1 MVIQVRRGNHLAER
15 WRAKS
20 NLAMC
25 WLPYGAYTNDFLRTQ
40 CNAGVGEA
48 RQAGGRQGT
57 ARGVRQSKAGGDSQG
72 NARVSRGE
80 DARQGKA
87 RHGTGEG
94 AKQGTGEAVRHT
106 HTHRRTATHTYSLIL
121 HIRRKYI

>member
-72 NARVSRGE
+72 KARVRS
-80 DARQGKA
+80 AGKVA
-87 RHGTGEG
+87 TADNSE
-94 AKQGTGEAVRHT
+94 T
-106 HTHRRTATHTYSLIL
+106 HTALLCNQPRRRHMF
-121 HIRRKYI
+121 RGG